1 MKSAGFTLIELMIVV
16 AIIAI
21 LAVLALPAY
30 QGYAIRARLSEGITL
45 AGPAKIAVAEAMQ
58 TTGAFPNTNAEAGFP
73 GAATRYVA
81 SVNVGQGG
89 AITIT
94 YSDDKALQDARN
106 KVITLTPTG
115 FGPVTWS
122 CASPAANLLPPEL
135 LPPSCR

>member
-1 MKSAGFTLIELMIVV
+1 MKGFTLIELMIVV

-45 AGPAKIAVAEAMQ
+45 AGPAKIAVVESVQ
-58 TTGAFPNTNAEAGFP
+58 TNGAFPNSNAEAGFFP

-81 SVNVGQGG
+81 SVNIGQSG

-106 KVITLTPTG
+106 KVITLTPAG

-135 LPPSCR
+135 LPGACR